1 MKNVWLFPFYLHSTS
16 LFTIFLKGAY
26 DVCISTLHLL
36 KKLSNLKLKEVHIV
50 ERSGGGGEVHG
61 SQEKIDDMP
70 VRQLG
75 SHNYIKKSA
84 S

>member
-1 MKNVWLFPFYLHSTS
+1 MHFDIAPLEKIIEPQ
-16 LFTIFLKGAY
+16 
-26 DVCISTLHLL
+26 
-36 KKLSNLKLKEVHIV
+36 
-50 ERSGGGGEVHG
+50 GGTYSRAQCGGVEVHG

>member
-1 MKNVWLFPFYLHSTS
+1 MFGYFLFIYIPLPYLH
-16 LFTIFLKGAY
+16 FFLKGAY

-36 KKLSNLKLKEVHIV
+36 KKLSNLKEVHIV